1 MSEVELAV
9 HPIARTDVED
19 FLFAEA
25 ELLDEWRLPEW
36 LELFTDDAIYYVPAT
51 DLAVDA
57 SPDNNLF
64 YVADDR
70 FRLSERVKRLMKRT
84 AHAEFRDGYVF
95 RQQPVSSGA
104 GQRHV
109 QDQGKALPS
118 RQRRSSRPGA
128 RQHHSVKVT
137 PGMDKKLK
145 NNVAVVTGAARGIGL
160 AIAERLARDGARLV
174 VADLDEAELDKA
186 TEHLI
191 KEFGA
196 EVASY
201 AGDLSSESVAKG
213 TIDLAVDR
221 FGRLDVL
228 VNNAG
233 GGIIRAFAEH
243 TPETLRTTID
253 RNLWTVLWCS
263 WHAIPKMRA
272 NSYGRIVNL
281 GADSVRNGLWDHAA
295 YNAAK
300 GGVHGLT
307 TGMARE
313 FARDGI
319 TVNTVAPCAVNTPQM
334 VAITKRDP
342 ALAAKFVSVI
352 PMGRPAEMEE
362 VASMVSYLAS
372 AEASFVTGQVIS
384 VNGGST
390 ML

>member
-1 MSEVELAV
+1 V
-9 HPIARTDVED
+9 
-19 FLFAEA
+19 
-25 ELLDEWRLPEW
+25 
-36 LELFTDDAIYYVPAT
+36 
-51 DLAVDA
+51 
-57 SPDNNLF
+57 
-64 YVADDR
+64 
-70 FRLSERVKRLMKRT
+70 
-84 AHAEFRDGYVF
+84 
-95 RQQPVSSGA
+95 
-104 GQRHV
+104 
-109 QDQGKALPS
+109 
-118 RQRRSSRPGA
+118 
-128 RQHHSVKVT
+128 
-137 PGMDKKLK
+137 DKKLR
-145 NNVAVVTGAARGIGL
+145 NNVAVVTGAAKGIGL
-160 AIAERLARDGARLV
+160 AIAERLAKDGAKLV
-174 VADLDEAELDKA
+174 LADLDAVGLKQAAAHLTSRFDTEVA
-186 TEHLI
+186 TE
-191 KEFGA
+191 G
-196 EVASY
+196 
-201 AGDLSSESVAKG
+201 GDLSEQDVAEKTIKLASE
-213 TIDLAVDR
+213 R
-221 FGRLDVL
+221 FGRLDIL

-233 GGIIRAFAEH
+233 GGIIKPFAEH
-243 TPETLRTTID
+243 TPETLKTTID

-263 WHAIPKMRA
+263 WYAVPVMRKQG
-272 NSYGRIVNL
+272 YGRIVHL

-334 VAITKRDP
+334 VAITRSDP